1 MKSIKKLS
9 PRIIGIIT
17 GILMLL
23 ALSVPAFAAGSL
35 TITVKA
41 VDEDS
46 EPMAGVVF
54 EIRGTGDSEGTS
66 FGPETSGTDGLAVFD
81 ELPQNGAFE
90 ITVKSVPESYAY
102 TGDSCSLKI
111 ENGSLYHVI
120 DGELAPYDNQNPEE
134 FVIRS
139 SPMLT
144 FDVPIVIKTKQ
155 TGEKAP
161 GKSSFKIK
169 MSTLSPSNVSLV
181 EAASIKILNDTIE
194 TNGVGEFKGV
204 LKFSIPELLYAR
216 INDGFLISEVDEKAD
231 GWTYSTQN
239 YYIRPQY
246 AIANSLDNAADGL
259 PVEITAITLDENGEP
274 IFGEDEEQLEN
285 AVFENSYN
293 KANDP
298 TPPTPPANT
307 KNDDNTAKSP
317 KTGDRSIT
325 VCAVMLFAGIC
336 LAGISVILKKK
347 V

>member
-1 MKSIKKLS
+1 M
-9 PRIIGIIT
+9 
-17 GILMLL
+17 
-23 ALSVPAFAAGSL
+23 
-35 TITVKA
+35 
-41 VDEDS
+41 
-46 EPMAGVVF
+46 
-54 EIRGTGDSEGTS
+54 
-66 FGPETSGTDGLAVFD
+66 
-81 ELPQNGAFE
+81 
-90 ITVKSVPESYAY
+90 
-102 TGDSCSLKI
+102 
-111 ENGSLYHVI
+111 
-120 DGELAPYDNQNPEE
+120 APYDNQNPEE
-134 FVIRS
+134 FVIHS

-161 GKSSFKIK
+161 GKASFKIK

-181 EAASIKILNDTIE
+181 EAASIKILNDTVE

-239 YYIRPQY
+239 YYIIPQY
-246 AIANSLDNAADGL
+246 GLDNASDGL
-259 PVEITAITLDENGEP
+259 LVDIRAINLDENGEP
-274 IFGEDEEQLEN
+274 IFGENEEQLEN

-298 TPPTPPANT
+298 TPSTPPANT
-307 KNDDNTAKSP
+307 KNDGNTAKSP
-317 KTGDRSIT
+317 KTGDRGIT

>member
-23 ALSVPAFAAGSL
+23 ALSVPAFAADSL

-41 VDEDS
+41 VDEAS
-46 EPMAGVVF
+46 EPMTGVVF

-66 FGPETSGTDGLAVFD
+66 FGPETSGTYGLAVFD

-90 ITVKSVPESYAY
+90 ITVKSVPEGYAY

-161 GKSSFKIK
+161 GKASFKIK
-169 MSTLSPSNVSLV
+169 MSTLSPSNVSVV
-181 EAASIKILNDTIE
+181 EAASIKILR
-194 TNGVGEFKGV
+194 
-204 LKFSIPELLYAR
+204 R
-216 INDGFLISEVDEKAD
+216 IVK
-231 GWTYSTQN
+231 
-239 YYIRPQY
+239 
-246 AIANSLDNAADGL
+246 
-259 PVEITAITLDENGEP
+259 
-274 IFGEDEEQLEN
+274 
-285 AVFENSYN
+285 
-293 KANDP
+293 
-298 TPPTPPANT
+298 
-307 KNDDNTAKSP
+307 
-317 KTGDRSIT
+317 
-325 VCAVMLFAGIC
+325 
-336 LAGISVILKKK
+336 
-347 V
+347 